1 MAAKLPSLLFFLA
14 TVFAYGQNTSK
25 FQNEESTDLELVDVV
40 IWEAEAKS
48 GGKFIGVSPD
58 EFEAQ
63 IAIDELRFIKEGTK
77 YHILGHE
84 INIMPVLISKNISVK
99 DDFISEDDYLEFKY
113 ISEIELIA
121 LEYMEAND
129 IETAISFYKS
139 VSREKNSSIVK
150 KRLKVLQANYSKYLF
165 EYEPAAALVTYSE

>member
-1 MAAKLPSLLFFLA
+1 MPTKLLTTLFLIIGLVGF
-14 TVFAYGQNTSK
+14 GQD
-25 FQNEESTDLELVDVV
+25 FEVQSTELQDFELVDVV
-40 IWEAEAKS
+40 VWEAEARS

-84 INIMPVLISKNISVK
+84 INVMPVLIAKNISVK

-129 IETAISFYKS
+129 IETAVSFYKS
-139 VSREKNSSIVK
+139 VCREKNSDIVK
-150 KRLKVLQANYSKYLF
+150 QRLRTLQSNYSKYLF
-165 EYEPAAALVTYSE
+165 EYEPAATLVTLSE

>member
-1 MAAKLPSLLFFLA
+1 MIPNLLFYVLLVVGLFG
-14 TVFAYGQNTSK
+14 YSQNDNS
-25 FQNEESTDLELVDVV
+25 ESVELVDVI

-63 IAIDELRFIKEGTK
+63 TAIDELTFIKEGTK
-77 YHILGHE
+77 YNIMSHE
-84 INIMPVLISKNISVK
+84 INVMPVLINKNISVK

-129 IETAISFYKS
+129 IQTAISFYTN
-139 VSREKNSSIVK
+139 VCREKNPAIVTKHLK
-150 KRLKVLQANYSKYLF
+150 KLQANYSKYLF
-165 EYEPAAALVTYSE
+165 EYEPAATLVTYSE